1 MEKSSK
7 NMEILCGNIEKLSA
21 NMEKLSANME
31 NLTASM
37 EKRYSDELVS
47 LKGTQ
52 VLDPFIVEPVLLP
65 ETETLFSDLISDV
78 VTHSDKLFFMCIVA
92 PLAWFCRV
100 QFNYYF
106 KYPLLG
112 KKRRAG

>member
-52 VLDPFIVEPVLLP
+52 VLDPSTLNVVGEPALGS
-65 ETETLFSDLISDV
+65 TLHQLGFF
-78 VTHSDKLFFMCIVA
+78 DKVD
-92 PLAWFCRV
+92 
-100 QFNYYF
+100 
-106 KYPLLG
+106 G
-112 KKRRAG
+112 